1 MENKPNG
8 GKLKTYKTQC
18 IRGLCDE
25 IVEVEEIGYLNE
37 VMHVRCIKCGY
48 EVQLDNLNLI

>member
-1 MENKPNG
+1 MENEPNG

-25 IVEVEEIGYLNE
+25 IVEVEEIGYLNK

>member
-1 MENKPNG
+1 MENEPNG
-8 GKLKTYKTQC
+8 GILKTYKTHC
-18 IRGLCDE
+18 LRGLCNE

-37 VMHVRCIKCGY
+37 IMHVRCIKCGY

>member
-1 MENKPNG
+1 MENEPNG
-8 GKLKTYKTQC
+8 GILKTYKTKC
-18 IRGLCDE
+18 ISGQCDE

-48 EVQLDNLNLI
+48 ETQLDNLNLI